1 MSRTQRIGSDVVA
14 SLLAHK
20 PRAFLMMLGVA
31 VGVAVLSAVIAIGQG
46 TRARLLLLVETHNL
60 DMIMVRAGGDAQ
72 VFAPTADR
80 GSPSLRG
87 GCAWDVSRPQCRI
100 GGWRNSVR

>member
-46 TRARLLLLVETHNL
+46 TRARLLQLAETQNL
-60 DMIMVRAGGDAQ
+60 EMIMGRGGGDAQ
-72 VFAPTADR
+72 GLAPTPAR
-80 GSPSLRG
+80 GLPTLFPGDTR
-87 GCAWDVSRPQCRI
+87 ATVQEIPK
-100 GGWRNSVR
+100 